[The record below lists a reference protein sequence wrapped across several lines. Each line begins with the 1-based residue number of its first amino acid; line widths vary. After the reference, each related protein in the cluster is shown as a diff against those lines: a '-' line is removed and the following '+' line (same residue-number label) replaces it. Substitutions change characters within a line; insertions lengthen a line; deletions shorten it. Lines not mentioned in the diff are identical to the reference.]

1 MEHWKFLSALAQEI
15 PCVPY
20 IPHFMKGVRKIR
32 KHYKCYLQCFIF
44 LLLFFLT
51 GCSFGA
57 DNVSAEEMSSSSSN
71 KVGYIVD
78 SYDIKQPDKN
88 AKKVMKTYDTDT
100 EDVTHITVLS
110 SLTDAAESVLSNIA
124 DHVKLRKEKREE
136 EKNNEAITA
145 NNLGDYKKG
154 KNLGTFV
161 LTAYCPCRACSGK
174 YGNHTSTGTIA
185 RANHTVAADNRV
197 LKAGTWVIINNKLYR
212 VEDVGGAVKGKHID
226 IYVNTH
232 PETFTLGF
240 DYANVYL
247 AVRK

>member
-1 MEHWKFLSALAQEI
+1 
-15 PCVPY
+15 
-20 IPHFMKGVRKIR
+20 
-32 KHYKCYLQCFIF
+32 
-44 LLLFFLT
+44 
-51 GCSFGA
+51 
-57 DNVSAEEMSSSSSN
+57 MSSSSSN

-110 SLTDAAESVLSNIA
+110 SLTDVAESVLSNIA

-226 IYVNTH
+226 IYFEKHYQTSLFGKRH
-232 PETFTLGF
+232 
-240 DYANVYL
+240 ANVYL

>member
-1 MEHWKFLSALAQEI
+1 MFHTSHT
-15 PCVPY
+15 

-78 SYDIKQPDKN
+78 SYNIKQPDKN

-161 LTAYCPCRACSGK
+161 LTAYCPCRSCSGK
-174 YGNHTSTGTIA
+174 YGKSTSSGATA
-185 RANHTVAADNRV
+185 RANHTIAADNRV

-226 IYVNTH
+226 IYFEKHYQTALFGKRH
-232 PETFTLGF
+232 
-240 DYANVYL
+240 ANVYL